1 MSFIEYTFLTSL
13 FFLFL
18 NTSFL
23 HLSFFLFL
31 NKFFLSVVLSLPK
44 IPNAFVVVEA

>member
-1 MSFIEYTFLTSL
+1 MTENDLSFFEYIFLTSF

-18 NTSFL
+18 NT
-23 HLSFFLFL
+23 
-31 NKFFLSVVLSLPK
+31 FFLSVVLSLPK